1 MWEAMNDCMIIHNMI
16 IESERAFLVID
27 DQPYDPQGP
36 LSQVDHEVRTVFH
49 TFLQVHAEIRY
60 KHVHARY
67 KVDLVEH
74 IWVRKGG
81 AG

>member
-36 LSQVDHEVRTVFH
+36 LSQVDH
-49 TFLQVHAEIRY
+49 
-60 KHVHARY
+60 
-67 KVDLVEH
+67 
-74 IWVRKGG
+74 
-81 AG
+81 